1 MSETI
6 ETKNADG
13 NPRPRTGKKSK
24 KARAAGRMERRFVAH
39 SANSPWLVRVL
50 GMVGATTLGAGAYA
64 YFYGESFK
72 KAAEAARAAA
82 GTAHDAVPAEAA
94 LPLYMIAFAAVV
106 LGVTIWLGTSS
117 EVPLRVGAP
126 GISMERGEVRRM
138 PWWAVSSIAW
148 EAGTLALVISGK
160 DESGAEWTFKV
171 HLKAHGEAL
180 GWILK
185 EALDRVPKIV
195 DIKDSVLDELPGAN
209 PHAGMKVEL
218 EPLQVVGKK
227 DAISGKLV
235 SYEPDARV
243 CTRCERVYFKRSVP
257 KKCKCGASLLELRTA
272 VGQEPGE
279 DEEEEGE
286 EEEDDARESDAKAK
300 AAEESA

>member
-1 MSETI
+1 MSENT
-6 ETKNADG
+6 ETKNAPSDA
-13 NPRPRTGKKSK
+13 RPGKKSK
-24 KARAAGRMERRFVAH
+24 KGRAPVRLERRFVAH
-39 SANSPWLVRVL
+39 SANSPWLVRIL

-64 YFYGESFK
+64 YLYGESFK
-72 KAAEAARAAA
+72 KAAEAARASAGAA
-82 GTAHDAVPAEAA
+82 RDAVVPAEALRMEA

-106 LGVTIWLGTSS
+106 GGITIWLGTSS
-117 EVPLRVGAP
+117 EVPLRVGDP

-138 PWWAVSSIAW
+138 PWWGISQITW
-148 EAGTLALVISGK
+148 EAGTLALVIEGK
-160 DESGAEWTFKV
+160 DETGTAWTFKV

-185 EALDRVPKIV
+185 EALDRVPKVV
-195 DIKDSVLDELPGAN
+195 DIKDDVLDELPGAN

-227 DAISGKLV
+227 DAITGKLV

-272 VGQEPGE
+272 AGQDPDSDE
-279 DEEEEGE
+279 DED
-286 EEEDDARESDAKAK
+286 EDDRESDAEAT
-300 AAEESA
+300 ASERT